1 MRESI
6 KVTIAV
12 GMYFSGLSNQF
23 LVISFVNGMQS
34 AALFVLLA
42 LGLSLIFGIMGVV
55 NFAHGAL
62 FMTGAYSTWYI
73 ANPAGLGQ
81 PYLVGVIG
89 GVIVTGFIGFL
100 IEVGALRRLYDKN
113 LLLQVLFTFGVALVL
128 QGTVE
133 YIFGSSAKTLATPEW
148 GRGTT
153 SLFGYTYS
161 TFRLLIIIATIL
173 LVIGIYVFLRRTN
186 VGLIIR
192 AGTRDAEMVRAL
204 GIDIQ
209 RVFTLVFVIGS
220 ALAGLAGALAIPI
233 RSMGP
238 GVGNDIII
246 DTFVVVVVGGLGS
259 LIGMVLS
266 GIAIAEISTFSTFIP
281 VLERFSATAIF
292 VFMAIVLLIRP
303 RGLLGEEGFHEN

>member
-1 MRESI
+1 
-6 KVTIAV
+6 
-12 GMYFSGLSNQF
+12 
-23 LVISFVNGMQS
+23 
-34 AALFVLLA
+34 
-42 LGLSLIFGIMGVV
+42 
-55 NFAHGAL
+55 
-62 FMTGAYSTWYI
+62 
-73 ANPAGLGQ
+73 
-81 PYLVGVIG
+81 
-89 GVIVTGFIGFL
+89 
-100 IEVGALRRLYDKN
+100 
-113 LLLQVLFTFGVALVL
+113 
-128 QGTVE
+128 
-133 YIFGSSAKTLATPEW
+133 
-148 GRGTT
+148 
-153 SLFGYTYS
+153 
-161 TFRLLIIIATIL
+161 
-173 LVIGIYVFLRRTN
+173 
-186 VGLIIR
+186 
-192 AGTRDAEMVRAL
+192 MVRAL